1 MFTQW
6 AAILELGILC
16 LCGDV
21 VFFLNVLLLLLDISA
36 NGLAE

>member
-16 LCGDV
+16 LCGDGG
-21 VFFLNVLLLLLDISA
+21 FFLFVLLLLVDVSA